1 MLVKLRAENDV
12 KAEAFEPID
21 CKLNFN
27 FQKRPWG
34 PKPELM
40 IEFLVY

>member
-1 MLVKLRAENDV
+1 MM
-12 KAEAFEPID
+12 KAEAFKQMD

-27 FQKRPWG
+27 FRKRPWG